1 MEKLVWDKVKQ
12 FLEVLRCE
20 DIDRDSLVDTREL
33 QEAKQR
39 LSDKSGLYQQ
49 CIINVRKEEQEK
61 IKDYVEALKA
71 YSFEECQ
78 QAYLQGMVDC
88 MLALCGAGVLR
99 PGKELETLLGTLI
112 QPKS

>member
-1 MEKLVWDKVKQ
+1 MEKLVWNKVKQ

-39 LSDKSGLYQQ
+39 LYDKSGLYQQ
-49 CIINVRKEEQEK
+49 CIVNAREEEQEK